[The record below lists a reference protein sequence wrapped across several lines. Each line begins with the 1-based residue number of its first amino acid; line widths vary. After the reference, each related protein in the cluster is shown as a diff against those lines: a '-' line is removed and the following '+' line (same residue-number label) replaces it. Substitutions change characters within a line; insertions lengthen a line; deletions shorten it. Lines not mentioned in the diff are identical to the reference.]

1 MNSQECMDE
10 VVITA
15 PTSGLI
21 MRWEV
26 STGDKVNAGDPVVTL
41 EVMKM
46 ELTVVTPASGK
57 VKSINFKEED
67 IVAEGDPLAVI
78 SQDI

>member
-1 MNSQECMDE
+1 MDE

-15 PTSGLI
+15 PASGLI

-26 STGDKVNAGDPVVTL
+26 NTGDKVNAGDPVVTL

-57 VKSINFKEED
+57 VKSINFKEGD